1 MNINIT
7 DEEMRDRISK
17 AKNYTLLILKKA
29 EKYGEPGADKLIWEH
44 GRRNFQ
50 LRAEGVLAI
59 VCPVRDGSE
68 VAGIGIF
75 NASPEETKKIY
86 AEDPAVRA
94 GVLSFEVHACS
105 GFPGDSLPK

>member
-59 VCPVRDGSE
+59 VCPIRDGSE

-75 NASPEETKKIY
+75 NASPEETNKIY
-86 AEDPAVRA
+86 EADPAIQA